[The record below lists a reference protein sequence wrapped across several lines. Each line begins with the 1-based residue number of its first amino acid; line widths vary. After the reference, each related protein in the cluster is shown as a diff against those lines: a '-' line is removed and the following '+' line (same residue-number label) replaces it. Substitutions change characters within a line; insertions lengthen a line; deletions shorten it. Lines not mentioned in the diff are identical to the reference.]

1 MLSWRSASIIA
12 AKDEGAPDKATS
24 EGPVDARFFRVPAL
38 QRFTDPSRVRRGL
51 LGSGE
56 VVGGGGAGDESK
68 AIEEEDDE
76 ARLCTGRV
84 VDGGV

>member
-1 MLSWRSASIIA
+1 MA
-12 AKDEGAPDKATS
+12 AKDDGAPDITAS
-24 EGPVDARFFRVPAL
+24 EGPVDARFLRVPAL
-38 QRFTDPSRVRRGL
+38 QRLTDPSRVRRGL
-51 LGSGE
+51 FGVGE

-76 ARLCTGRV
+76 ARVCTGRV